1 MIKAQATNLRQQ
13 RAKIIYQKLVKQC
26 LYHEDI
32 VFCFSDID
40 MSIIVFA
47 QRKKKNIVGITKLV
61 VATYFFLKS

>member
-1 MIKAQATNLRQQ
+1 MKAQVTNLRQQ

-40 MSIIVFA
+40 KSIIVFA
-47 QRKKKNIVGITKLV
+47 QRKISSV
-61 VATYFFLKS
+61 

>member
-47 QRKKKNIVGITKLV
+47 QRKISSI
-61 VATYFFLKS
+61 